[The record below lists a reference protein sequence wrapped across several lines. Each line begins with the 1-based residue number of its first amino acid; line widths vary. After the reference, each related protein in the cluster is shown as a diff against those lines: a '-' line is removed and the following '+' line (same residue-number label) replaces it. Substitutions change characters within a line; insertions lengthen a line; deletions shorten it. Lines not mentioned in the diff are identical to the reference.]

1 MLFEF
6 IVEMITAAMST
17 GGYPVLFILM
27 ALESMIAPVPSEAV
41 MPFAGFL
48 AANGRFSFLG
58 VILVTSLASVFG
70 SLISYWIGIFG
81 GRKFILRFGK
91 YLLLDEEHLQWTEK
105 WFKRAGEKTIFIS
118 RFIPVVRHLISIP
131 AGIGKMDLKRFTLY
145 TFLGATMWN
154 TFLAWLGLLLK
165 ERWELI
171 HHYSSQI
178 DMVIVA
184 LLVIFIAYFIHK
196 LIKRARIRKHQQ
208 H

>member
-27 ALESMIAPVPSEAV
+27 ALESMIAPIPSEAV

-58 VILVTSLASVFG
+58 VILVSSLASVFG
-70 SLISYWIGIFG
+70 SVVSYWLGLFG
-81 GRKFILRFGK
+81 GRRFILRFGK
-91 YLLLDEEHLQWTEK
+91 YLLLDEEHLEWTEK
-105 WFKRAGEKTIFIS
+105 WFKKSGEKTIFIS

-131 AGIGKMDLKRFTLY
+131 AGIGRMNLKKFIIY

-154 TFLAWLGLLLK
+154 SFLAWLGLLLK
-165 ERWELI
+165 ERWEMI

-178 DMVIVA
+178 DIVIVV
-184 LLVIFIAYFIHK
+184 LLAVCIFYFIYK
-196 LIKRARIRKHQQ
+196 LIKKSSLRKHQL